1 MVIGIPYAEENS
13 DLFVNLH
20 AGAVFTLRLNT
31 GGELRFVF
39 TSKQKV
45 SRSDTHFFRQ
55 VTPGLVLVL
64 IGETGDDGLPTG
76 ERWVINA
83 SYLSEQE
90 LSRDGLL
97 AANAGLPTPLP
108 TLPLLPSTTPLPT
121 DPRSQLNVT
130 LIEESIQTHAETHT
144 LITRM
149 RIYNPQTVSVELR
162 PEDFRLALGY
172 ALEPPG
178 PWATASTFQPMTLL
192 PGQAIDITLY
202 WQWQGESYGVLEVL
216 AYKFSFHL

>member
-1 MVIGIPYAEENS
+1 
-13 DLFVNLH
+13 
-20 AGAVFTLRLNT
+20 LNT

-55 VTPGLVLVL
+55 VAPGLVLVL

-76 ERWVINA
+76 ERWVITT
-83 SYLSEQE
+83 SYWAEQE

-97 AANAGLPTPLP
+97 AANAGLPTPIP
-108 TLPLLPSTTPLPT
+108 TLPLLPSATPIPN

-130 LIEESIQTHAETHT
+130 LIQEGIQTHAETHT
-144 LITRM
+144 LITRL
-149 RIYNPQTVSVELR
+149 RIYNPQAISVEVR

-172 ALEPPG
+172 APEPPG
-178 PWATASTFQPMTLL
+178 PWTNASIIQPLTLL
-192 PGQAIDITLY
+192 PGQAVDITLY
-202 WQWQGESYGVLEVL
+202 WQWQGEPYGVLEIL
-216 AYKFSFHL
+216 AYKFAFTL